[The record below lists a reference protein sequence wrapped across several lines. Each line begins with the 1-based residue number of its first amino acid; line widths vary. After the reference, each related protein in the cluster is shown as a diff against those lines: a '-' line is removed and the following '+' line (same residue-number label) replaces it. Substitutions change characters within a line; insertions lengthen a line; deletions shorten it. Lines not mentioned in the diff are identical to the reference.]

1 MLKTIVALAGNRTPV
16 SHVASVNST
25 TEPPMLITSTIF
37 PAQSHIKYCIH
48 IKRNV
53 ALAGNRTPVSRMAG
67 ENSTTEPPL
76 LVTSPIFPAQS
87 HMKYCIH
94 VKNKSCIGRE
104 SNPSLPRGRREFYH
118 WTTNACNVVNFPCT
132 ITYKILHSCKKQR
145 LHWRGIEPRSPAWQA
160 RILPLNHQ
168 CL

>member
-16 SHVASVNST
+16 SRVAGENST
-25 TEPPMLITSTIF
+25 TEPPMLTSTIF

-48 IKRNV
+48 VKKKSCM
-53 ALAGNRTPVSRMAG
+53 AGNRTPVSPCRR
-67 ENSTTEPPL
+67 ESTTM
-76 LVTSPIFPAQS
+76 LVTSSIFPAQS
-87 HMKYCIH
+87 HIKYCIH
-94 VKNKSCIGRE
+94 VKNKDCIGGE
-104 SNPSLPRGRREFYH
+104 SNPGLPRGRREFYH
-118 WTTNACNVVNFPCT
+118 WTTNACNVNNLPCT
-132 ITYKILHSCKKQR
+132 IIYKILHSCKKQR